1 MPARS
6 NEHSMPKIQG
16 VAPSEVGPLR
26 LAVQQA
32 SRRVQR
38 YWTAVEQ
45 TPISIG
51 LFDAQTYR
59 FVDTNPAFQQLLGY
73 SADEMLALVLDDVV
87 AISWQMLVYELQR
100 VRQSGKAS
108 VQELRYRRKNGE
120 QIDVEVST
128 SYQQDEG
135 GGIFCLVVHDI
146 SRHKQA
152 EEMIRYQAN
161 LVQSVSDAIIS
172 TDMNFW
178 IASWNRAATELYGMT
193 ATEVIGKPFAE
204 VLCVQYPGTDRIAL
218 LQKLERDGAWQGEQI
233 HHHKDGTPIDIFAS
247 VSYIWNSQGQH
258 VGIVGVNRNITE
270 RKRVERL
277 LLLAQKSEHINL
289 LASGI
294 AHDFNNMLTS
304 VLSQNSLALRKL
316 PADNNARA
324 HIEKAIKSTELM
336 VDLTRQL
343 RAYTGQSDFQIE
355 AVDLNQLVKDNL
367 GLLEAFL
374 PKQTRLEFSLISN
387 LSPIEIDRG
396 QVQQLVMNLV
406 INAAEAIQCETGR
419 IIVET
424 GELLVGQAHM
434 ETYKGGEWLT
444 PARHVYLK
452 ISDNGIGMDQTTLAH
467 IFEPYFTTKSRGSGL
482 GLAATL
488 GIIQKIRGAIK
499 VESKPGQGSTFIVLF
514 PASES
519 EPTEPIMPVQIPPVL
534 GDTVLVI
541 DDESSVREVVNDILT
556 TEGINVIVAV
566 GGRDGLEKFKR
577 HQAEIHL
584 VLLDMKMPVMNGEE
598 TFHALR
604 AIDPNLKIL
613 LSSGYSEL
621 DVTKRLMQ
629 QPLTQFL
636 PKPYSAKALVTI
648 IREAMKQ

>member
-1 MPARS
+1 MPVGSTENSR
-6 NEHSMPKIQG
+6 PTIQG
-16 VAPSEVGPLR
+16 VAPSEVGSLR
-26 LAVQQA
+26 FAVQPGP
-32 SRRVQR
+32 RRVQH

-45 TPISIG
+45 TPISIA
-51 LFDAQTYR
+51 LFDPQTYR
-59 FVDTNPAFQQLLGY
+59 FVDTNAAFQQLLGY
-73 SADEMLALVLDDVV
+73 SADEMLALALDDLV
-87 AISWQMLVYELQR
+87 AIPRPLMLYELQQ

-108 VQELRYRRKNGE
+108 VQELRYQRKNR
-120 QIDVEVST
+120 QLIDVEVST
-128 SYQQDEG
+128 SYQYDEAG
-135 GGIFCLVVHDI
+135 GVFCLIVHDI

-172 TDMNFW
+172 TDMNFC
-178 IASWNRAATELYGMT
+178 IESWNRAATELYGM
-193 ATEVIGKPFAE
+193 AAAEVIGKPFGQ
-204 VLCVQYPGTDRIAL
+204 VLRVQYPGTDRIAL
-218 LQKLERDGAWQGEQI
+218 LQRLERDGAWQGEQI
-233 HHHKDGTPIDIFAS
+233 HHHKDGTRIDILAS
-247 VSYIWNSQGQH
+247 VSYVWNSQGQH

-304 VLSQNSLALRKL
+304 VLSQTSLALRKL
-316 PADNNARA
+316 PADTNARA
-324 HIEKAIKSTELM
+324 HLEKAIKSTELM

-374 PKQTRLEFSLISN
+374 PKQSRLEFSLMSD
-387 LSPIEIDRG
+387 LPTIEIDRG
-396 QVQQLVMNLV
+396 QAQQLVMNLV

-424 GELLVGQAHM
+424 GQLFVDQAHI

-444 PARHVYLK
+444 PGRHIYLK
-452 ISDNGIGMDQTTLAH
+452 IMDNGVGMDHATLAH

-488 GIIQKIRGAIK
+488 GIVQKIRGAIK
-499 VESKPGQGSTFIVLF
+499 VESRSGQGSTFVVLF
-514 PASES
+514 PVG
-519 EPTEPIMPVQIPPVL
+519 EPEHATPVEIVPTP

-541 DDESSVREVVNDILT
+541 DDESSVREVVGDILA
-556 TEGINVIVAV
+556 TEGIKVILAV

-577 HQAEIHL
+577 HKAEINL
-584 VLLDMKMPVMNGEE
+584 VLLDLKMPVMNGEE
-598 TFHALR
+598 TFLALR
-604 AIDPNLKIL
+604 AIDPNLKIV
-613 LSSGYSEL
+613 LSSGYSEQ
-621 DVTKRLMQ
+621 DVTKRLLQ

-636 PKPYSAKALVTI
+636 PKPYSTKALVAI
-648 IREAMKQ
+648 IRDTMQQ

>member
-1 MPARS
+1 MSARS
-6 NEHSMPKIQG
+6 NENSRSKIQVG
-16 VAPSEVGPLR
+16 APSEGGPLH
-26 LAVQQA
+26 LALPQA
-32 SRRVQR
+32 SRRAQR

-45 TPISIG
+45 TPIAIG
-51 LFDAQTYR
+51 LFDAQTYC

-73 SADEMLALVLDDVV
+73 SADEMLTLTLENVV
-87 AISWQMLVYELQR
+87 AIPRPMIAYELQQ

-108 VQELRYRRKNGE
+108 VQELRYQRKDG
-120 QIDVEVST
+120 QLIYVEVST
-128 SYQQDEG
+128 SYQQEEED
-135 GGIFCLVVHDI
+135 GIFCLVVHDI

-172 TDMNFW
+172 TDMNFC
-178 IASWNRAATELYGMT
+178 IESWNRAATELYWMT
-193 ATEVIGKPFAE
+193 SAEVLGKPFAQ
-204 VLCVQYPGTDRIAL
+204 VLGVQYPGTDRIAL

-233 HHHKDGTPIDIFAS
+233 HHHKNGTPIDILAS

-304 VLSQNSLALRKL
+304 VLSQASLALRKL
-316 PADNNARA
+316 PADHNARA
-324 HIEKAIKSTELM
+324 NIEKAIKSTELM

-355 AVDLNQLVKDNL
+355 AIDINQLVKDNL

-374 PKQTRLEFSLISN
+374 PKQTRLEFSLIAD
-387 LSPIEIDRG
+387 LPTIQIDRG
-396 QVQQLVMNLV
+396 QAQQLVMNLV
-406 INAAEAIQCETGR
+406 INAAEAIQSETGR

-424 GELLVGQAHM
+424 GELFVDQAHR
-434 ETYKGGEWLT
+434 ESYKGGEWLT
-444 PARHVYLK
+444 LGQHVYLK
-452 ISDNGIGMDQTTLAH
+452 ITDNGIGMDQVTLAH
-467 IFEPYFTTKSRGSGL
+467 IFDPYFTTKSKGSGL

-488 GIIQKIRGAIK
+488 GIVQKIRGAIN
-499 VESKPGQGSTFIVLF
+499 VQSESGQGSTFIVLF
-514 PASES
+514 PTGENQRAAPVVPAQVASVS
-519 EPTEPIMPVQIPPVL
+519 S
-534 GDTVLVI
+534 DTVLVI
-541 DDESSVREVVNDILT
+541 DDESSVREVVSDILA
-556 TEGINVIVAV
+556 TEGIKVILAV

-577 HQAEIHL
+577 HQAEIQL
-584 VLLDMKMPVMNGEE
+584 VLLDIKMPVMNGEE

-604 AIDPNLKIL
+604 AIDPNLKIV

-636 PKPYSAKALVTI
+636 PKPYSTKALVKI
-648 IREAMKQ
+648 VRDVMEQ